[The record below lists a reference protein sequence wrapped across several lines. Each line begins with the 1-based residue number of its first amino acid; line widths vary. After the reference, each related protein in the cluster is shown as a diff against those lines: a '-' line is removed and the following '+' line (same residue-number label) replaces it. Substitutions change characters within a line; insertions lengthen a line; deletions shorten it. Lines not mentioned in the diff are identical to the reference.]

1 MGTGA
6 SRTLR
11 PYGTPGRPLKDRIG
25 QRSGHFQPAPS
36 PRGLILPGGQRAAR
50 AVVCTDDPMR
60 RRSASHTSE
69 PRRPR
74 PDAATA
80 EAGVSARAL
89 LALFAYLRGEG
100 HDAVEFLRGG
110 GMEFGRLLDPTARI
124 SHRELFDF
132 WRRAE
137 AITREPD
144 LGLRVAG
151 SVEWPS
157 VMSFTREHIHLQVFA
172 ASATLG
178 EGLAGLARYVPL
190 TYPRSRL
197 TCEDDGGDLRL
208 RHHVLGMSEVPRSF
222 AEFMLGWIVGA
233 ARTFAAAPVHL
244 REVRFAHAAP
254 TSTAE
259 HERAFGRVPV
269 FAAGENALVFRGE
282 DIATPLRSHDPE
294 KLAEYLRRGDEE
306 LARAPSAV
314 TFGDRVRDEIAA
326 ELGEDAPSSERVAR
340 ALGVS
345 VRTMARRLEE
355 QGTSYGALLDAV
367 RMDLARSYLVDAGR
381 SSTEAA
387 ELLGFSEPGAF
398 RRAFRRWFGLAP
410 TAYVRAETKARLA
423 RGRLDAPT
431 ERGRVREG
439 PAPPRSRR

>member
-1 MGTGA
+1 VGTGA

-282 DIATPLRSHDPE
+282 DIATPLRSRRSPLPPQNQVALLGAGPGDPGGVPAA
-294 KLAEYLRRGDEE
+294 LGHQARPRGEAH
-306 LARAPSAV
+306 ARAACSASTPPSPP
-314 TFGDRVRDEIAA
+314 GW
-326 ELGEDAPSSERVAR
+326 
-340 ALGVS
+340 AL
-345 VRTMARRLEE
+345 TTARRD
-355 QGTSYGALLDAV
+355 G
-367 RMDLARSYLVDAGR
+367 
-381 SSTEAA
+381 SS
-387 ELLGFSEPGAF
+387 
-398 RRAFRRWFGLAP
+398 R
-410 TAYVRAETKARLA
+410 
-423 RGRLDAPT
+423 
-431 ERGRVREG
+431 
-439 PAPPRSRR
+439 PPRSRPSAPTRATSVTPPLPWRV